1 VAAPPTPK
9 RGGTA
14 GTVASAP
21 TRFKLQGIET
31 RVGPV
36 ALVTMDNGEDWQKP
50 NTFGEQALRSLEEV
64 LGQLDARDWSGL
76 VLTGK
81 PFVFAVGADIGE
93 FGDITPERAH
103 GGEAGHELFG
113 RLRDL
118 PFVTL
123 AAINGAAVGG
133 GVEIALHCD
142 YRTMSSDVRHFACPE
157 VLLGIIPGWGGTQ
170 LIPKLVGADRAV
182 TFIVENPLRQNRMLN
197 AHRAFEQGFAD
208 ALLEPVEFLDE
219 SLAFLLAKVEE
230 DAGKRRPDADLADV
244 AEVVRKAR
252 SRLDGQVHGATPAP
266 YRALDLVEGA
276 ATWSLEEGYRAEEDA
291 LAELLPGPQAQASI
305 YAFDLV
311 ERRAKRGVGIPD
323 ADARRVQK
331 VGIVGAGLMAR
342 QLALLVLRRLEV
354 PVVLRDLT
362 QEQVDDASA
371 WIRDELD
378 QLVRKG
384 RMGEGKARFLNSL
397 VSGGTEFEIFAG
409 CDLVIEAVFEE
420 MEIKKEVFAEL
431 ERVVSPE
438 CLLATNTSS
447 LSITEMGAD
456 LEHPER
462 LVGMHFFNPVA
473 VLPLVELVR
482 TPQTDDV
489 TLATAWA
496 VTGKLRK
503 RGVLV
508 RDAPGFVVNRLLG
521 RQGSVV
527 TQALDRGNTVE
538 ETDEAVLRLGVPM
551 APSVL
556 LQLVGPKVANHV
568 RHTLHEAWPDRFP
581 LSATLESLAEGGE
594 PVVVEHA
601 PRSVDELHEAVLE
614 ALADEIRHILEEGVV
629 TEAADV
635 DTCLIL
641 GAGYPFWL
649 GGITKHLDQTGI
661 SERVVGRPLSQVGA
675 ATRA

>member
-1 VAAPPTPK
+1 
-9 RGGTA
+9 
-14 GTVASAP
+14 
-21 TRFKLQGIET
+21 
-31 RVGPV
+31 
-36 ALVTMDNGEDWQKP
+36 MDNGEDWQKP
-50 NTFGEQALRSLEEV
+50 NTFGEQALRSLDDV
-64 LGQLDARDWSGL
+64 LGQLDTGDWRGL

-93 FGDITPERAH
+93 FGEITAERARE

-142 YRTMSSDVRHFACPE
+142 YRTISSDVRHFACPE
-157 VLLGIIPGWGGTQ
+157 VLLGLIPGWGGTQ
-170 LIPKLVGADRAV
+170 LIPKLVGAERAV

-197 AHRAFEQGFAD
+197 AQGAFEQGFAD
-208 ALLEPVEFLDE
+208 ALLEPVEFVDE

-230 DAGKRRPDADLADV
+230 DAGKRRPDAELADV

-305 YAFDLV
+305 YAFDLI
-311 ERRAKRGVGIPD
+311 ERRAKRGVGVPG
-323 ADARRVQK
+323 AEERRVQK
-331 VGIVGAGLMAR
+331 VGMVGAGLMAR
-342 QLALLVLRRLEV
+342 QLALLFLRRLEV

-362 QEQVDDASA
+362 QEQVDDASS
-371 WIRDELD
+371 WIADELD

-384 RMGEGKARFLNSL
+384 RIGEGKARFLNSL

-420 MEIKKEVFAEL
+420 MEVKKEVFAEL

-462 LVGMHFFNPVA
+462 MVGMHFFNPVA

-568 RHTLHEAWPDRFP
+568 RHTLNEAWPDRFP

-601 PRSVDELHEAVLE
+601 PRSVEELHEAVLE
-614 ALADEIRHILEEGVV
+614 ALADETRHILEEGVV
-629 TEAADV
+629 AEAADV

-661 SERVVGRPLSQVGA
+661 SERIAGRPLSQVGA
-675 ATRA
+675 AARA